1 MEKPPQRGLRLYF
14 YFARGGGD
22 VIVTLPFITFPLMT
36 VTWKSWFPVKLIS
49 GFPGS
54 GDCPTT
60 CSIKLTNTATA
71 PFFTLL
77 TLLFFLLILLTS
89 RVRRAAVSKCVG
101 DTQSGKTR
109 LLNSQSQ
116 LRKWVHHLTP
126 THLAKGANHPVFY
139 RIHQSV
145 IVVVHR

>member
-1 MEKPPQRGLRLYF
+1 MEKPPQGGLCLYF
-14 YFARGGGD
+14 YFAREEGG
-22 VIVTLPFITFPLMT
+22 VIVTLPFITFPFIT

-49 GFPGS
+49 GLPGS

-77 TLLFFLLILLTS
+77 ALLFLLILRTS

-101 DTQSGKTR
+101 ATPSGKTR

-126 THLAKGANHPVFY
+126 THPAKGANHPVFY